1 MFFISVSKERLRL
14 KVEISDNR
22 LFLIPETKSEKEFLL
37 EVWWADGLKAIRLY
51 KRPEFKLELEIGQ
64 YSYVISKKSK
74 SDGSE

>member
-1 MFFISVSKERLRL
+1 M

-64 YSYVISKKSK
+64 YSYHLRSQ
-74 SDGSE
+74 DLMD